1 MTHGQTLLSPV
12 IICGP
17 VQATKKLR
25 KPVIVSLP
33 HCAALRQVNWTLS
46 VLRAGEDSKEA
57 MTWRSLITLGRENI
71 NSPVY
76 AQLDLNIVHLVTE
89 SLTALDLA
97 SQSTHTAP
105 TFKSLRI
112 AAFPQEY
119 PQGSDLSVRL
129 YCLQAMEHAVKIVT
143 ETERQFGDQLLD

>member
-57 MTWRSLITLGRENI
+57 MTWRSLITLGLENI
-71 NSPVY
+71 NIPVY
-76 AQLDLNIVHLVTE
+76 AQLNLNIVHLVTE

-112 AAFPQEY
+112 AAFPQ
-119 PQGSDLSVRL
+119 GSDLSVRL